1 MCWITSKYCFFVT
14 NNREQITMGDFLDT
28 IYFDNTVSS
37 YIVVAGVILGML
49 ILKKFFSRPLAGGII
64 WVMSVLGRKVDRRA
78 FIDLILEPLELFLIV
93 LTSIIALSTLNFPTV
108 LHLRFYKT
116 DSKIIIDRI
125 AITLVILT
133 FFRLLLRM
141 IDYLALVIGKKA
153 AEGEGQDEHQLVV
166 FFKDFLKAIVFI
178 AGLLTI
184 IKFSF
189 RYQITELLT
198 GLGIVGAALA
208 LSARES
214 LENLIASF
222 IIVFDKPFAVGDIL
236 KVQHITGTVEKIGLR
251 STRIRTTEK
260 TYVSVPNK
268 QMVDGIVD
276 NLSLRTQRRA
286 DLNLELKSTT
296 QSQQIKNLLAGI
308 EVILQHPKIENR
320 VLFLNDISQQ
330 AYIIHVEYYSAPIPA
345 DEFNILKQQVTLQI
359 MELMESLQIEIV
371 GTKTGV

>member
-1 MCWITSKYCFFVT
+1 MDDFFDKIV
-14 NNREQITMGDFLDT
+14 
-28 IYFDNTVSS
+28 FDNSIS
-37 YIVVAGVILGML
+37 DYIVVGSVILGMF
-49 ILKKFFSRPLAGGII
+49 IMKKFFSRPLAGGII
-64 WVMSVLGRKVDRRA
+64 WMMSIFGRKVDRKA
-78 FIDLILEPLELFLIV
+78 FIDLILEPLELFLLV
-93 LTSIIALSTLNFPTV
+93 FTSIIALSTLNFPG
-108 LHLRFYKT
+108 LLYIRFYKT
-116 DSKIIIDRI
+116 DSKIFIDRI

-133 FFRLLLRM
+133 FFRLSLRM

-153 AEGEGQDEHQLVV
+153 AEGEEQGEHQLVV

-184 IKFSF
+184 VKFTF
-189 RYQITELLT
+189 RYQIMELLT

-286 DLNLELKSTT
+286 DLNLELKLATT
-296 QSQQIKNLLAGI
+296 AGQTKALLQGA
-308 EVILQHPKIENR
+308 EKILQHPRIESR
-320 VLFLNDISQQ
+320 VIFLNDISQQ
-330 AYIIHVEYYSAPIPA
+330 GYVVHIEYYTAPIPA
-345 DEFNILKQQVTLQI
+345 DEFNILKQDVNLQI
-359 MELMESLQIEIV
+359 MQLMESLQIEIV
-371 GTKTGV
+371 GVKHLPVV

>member
-1 MCWITSKYCFFVT
+1 MNEFF
-14 NNREQITMGDFLDT
+14 DT
-28 IYFDNTVSS
+28 IYLDNSVAD
-37 YIVVAGVILGML
+37 YVVVIAVILGML
-49 ILKKFFSRPLAGGII
+49 ILKKFFSRPLAGTII
-64 WVMSVLGRKVDRRA
+64 WTLSIFGRKVDRRA

-93 LTSIIALSTLNFPTV
+93 LTSVIALASLSFPSA
-108 LHLRFYKT
+108 LHQQFYKT
-116 DSKIIIDRI
+116 DTKIIVDRV
-125 AITLVILT
+125 AITLVIVT

-141 IDYLALVIGKKA
+141 IDYLALVIGEKA
-153 AEGEGQDEHQLVV
+153 AEGEAQGEHQLVV

-178 AGLLTI
+178 AGLLTV

-222 IIVFDKPFAVGDIL
+222 IIVFDKPFAVGDVL

-251 STRIRTTEK
+251 STRIRTNEK

-268 QMVDGIVD
+268 QMVDGIID
-276 NLSLRTQRRA
+276 NLTLRTQRRA

-296 QSQQIKNLLAGI
+296 QSDQVKNFLSGI
-308 EVILQHPKIENR
+308 EKILNHPRVENK
-320 VLFLNDISQQ
+320 VLFLNDIS
-330 AYIIHVEYYSAPIPA
+330 ASAFVIHIEYYSAPIPA
-345 DEFNILKQQVTLQI
+345 DEFNLLKQEVNLKI
-359 MELMESLQIEIV
+359 IELMESLHLEII
-371 GTKTGV
+371 GIRHLQP